1 MPSKTKTHAAPE
13 RQAQLVRPNSYT
25 PSWQS
30 DESLRANSLAG
41 FVETGV
47 VIRERAFG
55 DTAIILRQE
64 IRMFLQQAFDRFA
77 ER

>member
-1 MPSKTKTHAAPE
+1 MDHFE
-13 RQAQLVRPNSYT
+13 R
-25 PSWQS
+25 
-30 DESLRANSLAG
+30 NSLAALLKL
-41 FVETGV
+41 ELLY
-47 VIRERAFG
+47 EKRAFG